1 MTSFPAAMIELE
13 NVSKTFAG
21 RPVLEKLNLRISAG
35 RIFGVLGGN
44 GAGKTTTLNIILG
57 FLKPD
62 SGQVRVDGL
71 DPQIAAAEV
80 RKRIAYIPESVA
92 LYPEL
97 SGEENLSYFAGLS
110 GCKLSI
116 QENRHLLDRVG
127 LSKNDTNR
135 RLGQY
140 SKGMRQRV
148 ALALALARKA
158 RVLLL
163 DEPTTGLDP
172 AAVTQLATLLRELS
186 QEGAAILLTTHDLWH
201 LSLDTDEVG
210 ILRNGRLA
218 SQFQSAQ
225 LSPMQLAEAYLG
237 S

>member
-1 MTSFPAAMIELE
+1 MIELE

-21 RPVLEKLNLRISAG
+21 RPVLEKLNMRISAG

-71 DPQIAAAEV
+71 DPQMAAAEV

-110 GCKLSI
+110 GCKLST
-116 QENRHLLDRVG
+116 QEKQHLLDRVG
-127 LSKNDTNR
+127 LSKNDTCR

-172 AAVTQLATLLRELS
+172 AAVTHLATLLRELS

-218 SQFQSAQ
+218 FQFQGAQ
-225 LSPMQLAEAYLG
+225 LSPMQLAQAYLG

>member
-1 MTSFPAAMIELE
+1 MIELE

-110 GCKLSI
+110 GCKLST
-116 QENRHLLDRVG
+116 QENQHLLDRVG
-127 LSKNDTNR
+127 LSKNDTCR

-148 ALALALARKA
+148 ALALGLARKA

-210 ILRNGRLA
+210 ILRDGRLA
-218 SQFQSAQ
+218 SQFQGAQ

>member
-1 MTSFPAAMIELE
+1 MIELE

-110 GCKLSI
+110 GCKLSA
-116 QENRHLLDRVG
+116 QENQHLLDRVG
-127 LSKNDTNR
+127 LSKNDTCR

-210 ILRNGRLA
+210 ILRDGRLA
-218 SQFQSAQ
+218 SQFQGAQ

>member
-1 MTSFPAAMIELE
+1 MIELE

-35 RIFGVLGGN
+35 RIVGVLGGN

-110 GCKLSI
+110 GCQLSS
-116 QENRHLLDRVG
+116 QENRRLLDRVG
-127 LSKNDTNR
+127 LSKNDTCR

-210 ILRNGRLA
+210 ILREGRLA
-218 SQFQSAQ
+218 SQFQAAQ